1 MHGGDKMKKIF
12 AFALVAGISIF
23 AVAAV
28 FADAGEEPPANVA
41 PAMIQAPKEP
51 AAPQPE
57 CRPAVQTLR
66 RTVRET
72 DLRTDCQESVTGTVS
87 CIVPSS
93 LMQPRAK
100 LVLAE
105 QGGNE
110 IEFTIKTLAVIYDT
124 AGNILSFDSLQQ
136 GSKVQV
142 NYRALSGG
150 CKEATAI
157 KVLK

>member
-1 MHGGDKMKKIF
+1 MKKIF
-12 AFALVAGISIF
+12 AIGIIAIVSMI
-23 AVAAV
+23 AVSYIY
-28 FADAGEEPPANVA
+28 ADAGEEEPANVA
-41 PAMIQAPKEP
+41 PAIIQAPKVP
-51 AAPQPE
+51 AASQPE
-57 CRPAVQTLR
+57 CRPAVQATGR
-66 RTVRET
+66 RTIRET

-87 CIVPSS
+87 CVTPSG

-100 LVLAE
+100 LVIAD

-142 NYRALSGG
+142 NYRVLSGD

>member
-1 MHGGDKMKKIF
+1 MKKIF
-12 AFALVAGISIF
+12 VLGIVIIASLL
-23 AVAAV
+23 AVSYIY
-28 FADAGEEPPANVA
+28 ADAGEEEPTNVA

-51 AAPQPE
+51 VASQPE
-57 CRPAVQTLR
+57 CRPAVQTGR
-66 RTVRET
+66 RTIRET
-72 DLRTDCQESVTGTVS
+72 DLRTECQESVAGTVS
-87 CIVPSS
+87 CVVPSG

-100 LVLAE
+100 LTITD

-142 NYRALSGG
+142 NYRALSGD
-150 CKEATAI
+150 CKEAIAI

>member
-1 MHGGDKMKKIF
+1 MKKIF
-12 AFALVAGISIF
+12 VLGLITVLSLT
-23 AVAAV
+23 AVSYIY
-28 FADAGEEPPANVA
+28 ADAGEEEASNVA
-41 PAMIQAPKEP
+41 PAMIQVPREPVEQQPAPAPRP
-51 AAPQPE
+51 AA
-57 CRPAVQTLR
+57 QTGR
-66 RTVRET
+66 RTIRET

-100 LVLAE
+100 LVIAD

-136 GSKVQV
+136 GMKIRV

>member
-1 MHGGDKMKKIF
+1 MKKIF
-12 AFALVAGISIF
+12 ALGIIVIASMI
-23 AVAAV
+23 AVSYIY
-28 FADAGEEPPANVA
+28 ADAGEEEPANVA
-41 PAMIQAPKEP
+41 PAIIQAPKVP
-51 AAPQPE
+51 AATQPE
-57 CRPAVQTLR
+57 CRPAVQAGR
-66 RTVRET
+66 RTIRET
-72 DLRTDCQESVTGTVS
+72 DLRTECQESIAGTVS
-87 CIVPSS
+87 CIVPSG

-100 LVLAE
+100 LVLAD

-142 NYRALSGG
+142 NYRVLSGD